1 MQNVHRIVQR
11 TIQRMLQ
18 RTSMVQ
24 RMVSRIV
31 SLTWY
36 GKVGCGMNITRVSS
50 LLSFSILLMMCLLF
64 YDLCVDFAY

>member
-1 MQNVHRIVQR
+1 MQNVYGIVQR
-11 TIQRMLQ
+11 TSMAQR
-18 RTSMVQ
+18 MVQ

-64 YDLCVDFAY
+64 YDLCVNFAY